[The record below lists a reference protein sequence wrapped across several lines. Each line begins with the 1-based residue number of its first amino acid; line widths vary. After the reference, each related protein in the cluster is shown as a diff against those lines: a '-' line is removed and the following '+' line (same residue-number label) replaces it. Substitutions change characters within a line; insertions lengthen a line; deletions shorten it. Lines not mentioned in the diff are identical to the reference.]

1 MSKFLLA
8 ALALGLLTAPLRA
21 ADSPAPAPTAASE
34 SIANGS
40 VLPGKWQRPDGGYV
54 IEIVKVDS
62 TGSLDAN
69 YFNPRPIRVAGARW
83 RFAGERLQLRVDLQ
97 DTGYEGAYYLLFF
110 DSASN
115 QLRGEYHTAGGEVY
129 EVTFDRLPPSA

>member
-1 MSKFLLA
+1 M
-8 ALALGLLTAPLRA
+8 
-21 ADSPAPAPTAASE
+21 
-34 SIANGS
+34 
-40 VLPGKWQRPDGGYV
+40 LPGKWQRPDGGYV
-54 IEIVKVDS
+54 IEVVKVDPAG
-62 TGSLDAN
+62 TLDAN

-110 DSASN
+110 DSASS

-129 EVTFDRLPPSA
+129 EVMFDHLPPSA